1 MASTSASFE
10 ECAVCQKLFPSETI
24 SEHVIQC
31 FEVQSQKFSSQSSP
45 ANNKKR
51 QISDLGADKTYGIFN
66 CTKKVKV
73 EEKVKVELKQE
84 AKPKASFKSFSPES
98 HPDEP
103 PKPIK
108 PRPEPP
114 LSDAIRAESFDDY
127 VGQKQAVGENSII
140 RNLLKSNNIP
150 SMIFWG
156 PPGRNREMEEQRWI
170 NAEVGK
176 FYFHIQLITAL
187 IQ

>member
-31 FEVQSQKFSSQSSP
+31 FEVQSQKFSSP

-51 QISDLGADKTYGIFN
+51 QSSDLGTDKTYGIFN
-66 CTKKVKV
+66 CAKKVKV
-73 EEKVKVELKQE
+73 DEKVKVELKSE

-98 HPDEP
+98 KPAESA
-103 PKPIK
+103 KPIK
-108 PRPEPP
+108 ARPEPP
-114 LSDAIRAESFDDY
+114 LADAIRAETFDDY

-156 PPGRNREMEEQRWI
+156 PPG
-170 NAEVGK
+170 K
-176 FYFHIQLITAL
+176 FKV
-187 IQ
+187 